1 MPSLGANAQFRF
13 PTEGRAGARRRNR
26 EDGSDLLT
34 LARLLRDAGF
44 ESTAFHIERSFDAVA
59 RDLLLAIHE
68 REQILQVLDD
78 PPTTALVQLRAVLVR
93 EHVGR
98 GGDGLV

>member
-1 MPSLGANAQFRF
+1 MHNSASPRKVGPVLVGGI
-13 PTEGRAGARRRNR
+13 EI
-26 EDGSDLLT
+26 DGSDLLT

-44 ESTAFHIERSFDAVA
+44 DGTAFHLERSFDAVA